1 MEGQEFPGITGEDG
15 EAQAEAELRVGMAEG
30 GEEPFAKEAGA
41 AGKEEAF
48 AAQFREFR
56 GRPEQDVVEIG
67 GWDGK
72 KSFFRLAHTTKRGL
86 LYF

>member
-1 MEGQEFPGITGEDG
+1 MEGQKFSGIAGEDG

-48 AAQFREFR
+48 AAQFREFHR
-56 GRPEQDVVEIG
+56 RPEQDVVEIG
-67 GWDGK
+67 GGDGEEA
-72 KSFFRLAHTTKRGL
+72 FL
-86 LYF
+86 